1 MFGLSDN
8 HIANDKDLFYFGVCC
23 AGFWPLQ
30 AASSLQNPC
39 ASAGGFI
46 VNDKFYL
53 SFTIIS
59 YTSYDSALVE
69 YMSELNKII
78 HEINALYYIKY
89 IHYPLII
96 HRSVTVEGYFIY
108 YFWNH
113 GFSNY
118 EFISRMENR
127 EDEADDKRRF

>member
-1 MFGLSDN
+1 M
-8 HIANDKDLFYFGVCC
+8 
-23 AGFWPLQ
+23 
-30 AASSLQNPC
+30 
-39 ASAGGFI
+39 
-46 VNDKFYL
+46 
-53 SFTIIS
+53 
-59 YTSYDSALVE
+59 VE

-96 HRSVTVEGYFIY
+96 HRSVTAEGYFIY